1 MHIFSDSHQ
10 QKLDWT
16 IMSVEL
22 YMFMT
27 VLMASTYFE
36 VYQGGKFY
44 FLFVLNVS
52 QQSVCSSCVH
62 ALWNLLVA

>member
-36 VYQGGKFY
+36 VYKGGKCF
-44 FLFVLNVS
+44 F
-52 QQSVCSSCVH
+52 
-62 ALWNLLVA
+62 